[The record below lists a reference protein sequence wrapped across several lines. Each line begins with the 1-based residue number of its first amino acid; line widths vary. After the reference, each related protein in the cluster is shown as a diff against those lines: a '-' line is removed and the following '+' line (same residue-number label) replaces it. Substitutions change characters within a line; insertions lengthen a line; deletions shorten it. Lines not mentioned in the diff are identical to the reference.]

1 MIYVF
6 SLDGRQRPLR
16 SSNRLSLDFDTGQNP
31 VNAGIWKFMPEF
43 GNVWQSSSDSGGTMP
58 DSSQNDRI
66 TPKSNTNSQILVTFA
81 WICMR

>member
-1 MIYVF
+1 
-6 SLDGRQRPLR
+6 
-16 SSNRLSLDFDTGQNP
+16 
-31 VNAGIWKFMPEF
+31 MPEF

-81 WICMR
+81 